1 MSASPERLPIVFT
14 GRSRVDL
21 ILYDGLYYSRR
32 PFLMGERRRESKR
45 IRERVRLAL
54 PVRVR
59 AMGVRGLAWEE
70 LTRLMDVSPFGA
82 RLSLSRP
89 TEPGRLLHLT
99 MPLPRPLRSFDHAE
113 DQYRVWSLVRNVR
126 AFTEGAVTRFEV
138 GLAFVG
144 KYPPAGHAEDP
155 EKLYDVDLSKPGGL
169 YEPKPKERP
178 ERSDATRL
186 GMAVEVE
193 VALLDGQGGVTQTGV
208 TVTENLSR
216 RGAAV
221 YAPFGAERGSFVL
234 LRSAQ
239 FGLEVLAAV
248 RACRTDERGVTRLHL
263 EFLDR
268 EWPLDGVE

>member
-1 MSASPERLPIVFT
+1 
-14 GRSRVDL
+14 
-21 ILYDGLYYSRR
+21 
-32 PFLMGERRRESKR
+32 MGEKRQQSRR

-59 AMGVRGLAWEE
+59 AMGTRGLAWEE
-70 LTRLMDVSPFGA
+70 LTRLVDVSPFGA

-89 TEPGRLLHLT
+89 VEPGRLLHLT
-99 MPLPRPLRSFDHAE
+99 LPLPRPLRSFDHAE

-126 AFTEGAVTRFEV
+126 ALTEGDATRFEV

-193 VALLDGQGGVTQTGV
+193 VALLAGKGGVAQTGV
-208 TVTENLSR
+208 MVTEK
-216 RGAAV
+216 V
-221 YAPFGAERGSFVL
+221 K
-234 LRSAQ
+234 
-239 FGLEVLAAV
+239 GLG
-248 RACRTDERGVTRLHL
+248 RAGGGPQD
-263 EFLDR
+263 
-268 EWPLDGVE
+268 

>member
-1 MSASPERLPIVFT
+1 
-14 GRSRVDL
+14 
-21 ILYDGLYYSRR
+21 
-32 PFLMGERRRESKR
+32 MGEKRQQSRR
-45 IRERVRLAL
+45 IRERIRLAL

-59 AMGVRGLAWEE
+59 AMGASGLAWEE
-70 LTRLMDVSPFGA
+70 LTRLLDVSPFGA

-99 MPLPRPLRSFDHAE
+99 LPLPRPLRSFDHAE
-113 DQYRVWSLVRNVR
+113 EQYRVWSLVRNVR
-126 AFTEGAVTRFEV
+126 GKAAGDAIRFEV

-144 KYPPAGHAEDP
+144 KRPPAGHLEDP
-155 EKLYDVDLSKPGGL
+155 EKLYDVEHSIPAGL
-169 YEPKPKERP
+169 YEPKPKARA
-178 ERSDATRL
+178 ERSDSTRL

-193 VALLDGQGGVTQTGV
+193 ITLLDAQGRAAQSGV
-208 TVTENLSR
+208 TVTVNLSR

-221 YAPFGAERGSFVL
+221 YAPFPAERSSFVL
-234 LRSAQ
+234 LKSAQ

-268 EWPLDGVE
+268 EWPLEGVE

>member
-1 MSASPERLPIVFT
+1 
-14 GRSRVDL
+14 
-21 ILYDGLYYSRR
+21 
-32 PFLMGERRRESKR
+32 MGAAG
-45 IRERVRLAL
+45 LAL
-54 PVRVR
+54 QDLR
-59 AMGVRGLAWEE
+59 
-70 LTRLMDVSPFGA
+70 RLLDVSPFGA

-89 TEPGRLLHLT
+89 VEPGRLLHLT
-99 MPLPRPLRSFDHAE
+99 MPLPRPLRSFDHVE
-113 DQYRVWSLVRNVR
+113 EQYRVWSLVRSVR
-126 AFTEGAVTRFEV
+126 AAAAVDATRFEV

-144 KYPPAGHAEDP
+144 KHPPAGYAEDP
-155 EKLYDVDLSKPGGL
+155 EKLYDVAHSIPAGL
-169 YEPKPKERP
+169 YEPKPKARA
-178 ERSDATRL
+178 ERSDSTRL

-193 VALLDGQGGVTQTGV
+193 VTLLDGEGRAAQSGA

-221 YAPFGAERGSFVL
+221 YAPFPAERGSFVL

-268 EWPLDGVE
+268 EWPLEGVE

>member
-1 MSASPERLPIVFT
+1 MSEKK
-14 GRSRVDL
+14 
-21 ILYDGLYYSRR
+21 
-32 PFLMGERRRESKR
+32 RESRR

-59 AMGVRGLAWEE
+59 AMGARGLAWEE
-70 LTRLMDVSPFGA
+70 LTRLLDVSPFGT

-89 TEPGRLLHLT
+89 VEPGRLLHLT

-113 DQYRVWSLVRNVR
+113 EQYRVWSLVRNVR
-126 AFTEGAVTRFEV
+126 AAAAGDAIRFEV

-144 KYPPAGHAEDP
+144 KRPPAGHAEDP
-155 EKLYDVDLSKPGGL
+155 EKLYDVDLSAPAGV
-169 YEPKPKERP
+169 YEPRPKARA
-178 ERSDATRL
+178 ERSDSTRL

-193 VALLDGQGGVTQTGV
+193 IELLDAEGRVAQSGR

-221 YAPFGAERGSFVL
+221 YAPFEAERGNFVL

-248 RACRTDERGVTRLHL
+248 RACRTDERGVARLHL

-268 EWPLDGVE
+268 EWPLEGVE

>member
-1 MSASPERLPIVFT
+1 
-14 GRSRVDL
+14 
-21 ILYDGLYYSRR
+21 
-32 PFLMGERRRESKR
+32 MGEKRRESRR

-59 AMGVRGLAWEE
+59 AMGAKGLAWEE
-70 LTRLMDVSPFGA
+70 LTRLVDVSPFGA

-126 AFTEGAVTRFEV
+126 TFTGGEEARFEV

-144 KYPPAGHAEDP
+144 KYPPDGHDKDP
-155 EKLYDVDLSKPGGL
+155 EKLYDVDLSKTAGL
-169 YEPKPKERP
+169 YKPKPKERP
-178 ERSDATRL
+178 QRSDATRL

-193 VALLDGQGGVTQTGV
+193 VVLLDGQGGVAQTGM

-221 YAPFGAERGSFVL
+221 YAPFEAERGSFVL

-239 FGLEVLAAV
+239 YGLEVLAAV
-248 RACRTDERGVTRLHL
+248 RACRTDERGIKRLHL

-268 EWPLDGVE
+268 EWPLEGVE

>member
-1 MSASPERLPIVFT
+1 
-14 GRSRVDL
+14 
-21 ILYDGLYYSRR
+21 
-32 PFLMGERRRESKR
+32 MGEKRGESRR
-45 IRERVRLAL
+45 IRERVRLEL
-54 PVRVR
+54 PVRAR

-70 LTRLMDVSPFGA
+70 LTRLLDVSPFGA

-89 TEPGRLLHLT
+89 VEPGRLLHLT

-113 DQYRVWSLVRNVR
+113 EQYRVWSLVRNVR
-126 AFTEGAVTRFEV
+126 ATPSGEATRFEV

-144 KYPPAGHAEDP
+144 KHPPAGHIEDP
-155 EKLYDVDLSKPGGL
+155 GKLYDVGHSTPGGL
-169 YEPKPKERP
+169 YEPKLKERP

-193 VALLDGQGGVTQTGV
+193 VVLLDERGGAAQTGV

-268 EWPLDGVE
+268 EWPLEGVE

>member
-1 MSASPERLPIVFT
+1 
-14 GRSRVDL
+14 
-21 ILYDGLYYSRR
+21 
-32 PFLMGERRRESKR
+32 MGEKRRESRR
-45 IRERVRLAL
+45 IRERVRLEL
-54 PVRVR
+54 PVRAR
-59 AMGVRGLAWEE
+59 AMGVRGMAWEE
-70 LTRLMDVSPFGA
+70 LTRLLDVSPFGA

-89 TEPGRLLHLT
+89 VEPGRLLHLT

-113 DQYRVWSLVRNVR
+113 EQYHVWSLVRNVR
-126 AFTEGAVTRFEV
+126 ATTSGEATRFEV
-138 GLAFVG
+138 GLAFVS
-144 KYPPAGHAEDP
+144 KHPPAGHIDDP
-155 EKLYDVDLSKPGGL
+155 EKLYDVDRSKPGGL

-193 VALLDGQGGVTQTGV
+193 VVLLDERGGVTQTGL

-221 YAPFGAERGSFVL
+221 YAPFEAERGSFVL
-234 LRSAQ
+234 LRNAQ

-248 RACRTDERGVTRLHL
+248 RACRTDDRGVTRLHL

-268 EWPLDGVE
+268 EWPLEGVE

>member
-1 MSASPERLPIVFT
+1 
-14 GRSRVDL
+14 
-21 ILYDGLYYSRR
+21 
-32 PFLMGERRRESKR
+32 MGEKKRESRR

-59 AMGVRGLAWEE
+59 AMGAAGLAWEE
-70 LTRLMDVSPFGA
+70 LTRLLDVTPFGA

-89 TEPGRLLHLT
+89 VEPGRLLHLT

-113 DQYRVWSLVRNVR
+113 EQYRVWSLVRNVR
-126 AFTEGAVTRFEV
+126 AAAAGDTTRFEV

-144 KYPPAGHAEDP
+144 KRPPAGYAEDP
-155 EKLYDVDLSKPGGL
+155 EKLYDVEHSIPGGL
-169 YEPKPKERP
+169 YEPKPKGRS
-178 ERSDATRL
+178 ERSDSTRL

-193 VALLDGQGGVTQTGV
+193 VTLLDGQGGVARSGV

-221 YAPFGAERGSFVL
+221 YAPFPAERGDFIL
-234 LRSAQ
+234 LRNAQ

-268 EWPLDGVE
+268 EWPLEGVE

>member
-1 MSASPERLPIVFT
+1 
-14 GRSRVDL
+14 
-21 ILYDGLYYSRR
+21 
-32 PFLMGERRRESKR
+32 MGEKREESRR
-45 IRERVRLAL
+45 IRERVRLEL

-59 AMGVRGLAWEE
+59 AMGATGLAWEE
-70 LTRLMDVSPFGA
+70 LTRLLDISPFGA

-89 TEPGRLLHLT
+89 VEPGRLLHLT

-113 DQYRVWSLVRNVR
+113 EQYRVWSLVRNVR
-126 AFTEGAVTRFEV
+126 ATTAGEATRFEV
-138 GLAFVG
+138 GLAFIG
-144 KYPPAGHAEDP
+144 KRPPAGHLEDP
-155 EKLYDVDLSKPGGL
+155 EKLYDVEHSIPGGL
-169 YEPKPKERP
+169 YEPRPKERP

-193 VALLDGQGGVTQTGV
+193 VTLLDERGGVARSGV

-221 YAPFGAERGSFVL
+221 YAPFRAERGDFVL

-268 EWPLDGVE
+268 EWPLEGLE